1 MFTIIVTWIVIIG
14 LFYLNFL
21 LIINTQTISMCDT
34 LNDTEGND
42 ENSLLK
48 LQRVRALCDAISNKE
63 DLDFDLTEIDSDI
76 IY

>member
-1 MFTIIVTWIVIIG
+1 MFRQTSVILIIII
-14 LFYLNFL
+14 LNFL
-21 LIINTQTISMCDT
+21 LIINAQTISMCDT

-48 LQRVRALCDAISNKE
+48 LRRVRALCDAISNKE
-63 DLDFDLTEIDSDI
+63 DLDFDLTQIDPGI